1 VAVCIKPHAIVLVP
15 ALACWT
21 SWACRGPARGRAL
34 AAVGLGAALPGL
46 AILAWL
52 GWTGGL
58 GAFVDITLGYL
69 LPLYS
74 RLGRNDLLHEFAV
87 RDYGVAVLAGLA
99 AWAALGAVALARGRR
114 WKELGILGAG
124 LAYGAAHFWIQGR
137 GWEYHFYPLAL
148 FTAALGGAGL
158 GAVADGRRVLGV
170 ALALT
175 LTLTAGAL
183 WIKAQRNLAPAWIEA
198 KLGRVAR
205 ITAALGPIVAAGGTV
220 QVLDTTEGGV
230 HALLRLHAREP
241 SRFLYDFHFHHDVSH
256 PYVRRLRAELMGA
269 LRLRP
274 PAAVVVFVPGWPEG
288 GYERL
293 AAFPELHR
301 WLLEG
306 YRVAEEGDGYRLHV
320 GLAATQ

>member
-1 VAVCIKPHAIVLVP
+1 
-15 ALACWT
+15 
-21 SWACRGPARGRAL
+21 
-34 AAVGLGAALPGL
+34 
-46 AILAWL
+46 
-52 GWTGGL
+52 
-58 GAFVDITLGYL
+58 
-69 LPLYS
+69 
-74 RLGRNDLLHEFAV
+74 
-87 RDYGVAVLAGLA
+87 
-99 AWAALGAVALARGRR
+99 
-114 WKELGILGAG
+114 
-124 LAYGAAHFWIQGR
+124 
-137 GWEYHFYPLAL
+137 
-148 FTAALGGAGL
+148 
-158 GAVADGRRVLGV
+158 V

-175 LTLTAGAL
+175 LTVTAGAL
-183 WIKAQRNLAPAWIEA
+183 WIKGQRNLAPAWIEA

-241 SRFLYDFHFHHDVSH
+241 SRFLYDFPFHHDVSH

-274 PAAVVVFVPGWPEG
+274 PAAVVVLVPGWPEG

-293 AAFPELHR
+293 AAFPDLHR

-320 GLAATQ
+320 GRAATQ